1 VSSSPAGPAA
11 ALRPAASVPRWREV
25 LTREEI
31 RDLVEHRDLRS
42 FGSLVVDWGLVV
54 ASFVAVARWPNPI
67 TVIVALFVI
76 GTRQLGLAILMHDA
90 AHHALFRDRWLNDF
104 VGNWVCAYPVW
115 ADVGPYRAYHLRHHA
130 KNWTAEDPDLGLV
143 LPFPI
148 TAESLRRKIG
158 RDLSGRTGWKRA
170 KATLRRDLGLSQG
183 RQART
188 LGGVR
193 NLRGV
198 AITNLGLLLLLA
210 AAGHPALYLLWVV
223 AWFTTFQLVTRIR
236 AIAEHAMAPDP
247 SDPMRNTRTTI
258 ASPLERLLIAPN
270 RVNYHL
276 EHHLLMTVPHYNLP
290 RLHALLRERGA
301 LEGAWVADGYL
312 GVLREAASRPA

>member
-1 VSSSPAGPAA
+1 MNAPPPGPAA
-11 ALRPAASVPRWREV
+11 ASDRASSVPRWREV

-42 FGSLVVDWGLVV
+42 VGSLVVDWGLVA
-54 ASFVAVARWPNPI
+54 ASFAAVARWPNPI

-90 AHHALFRDRWLNDF
+90 AHHVLFRDRRLNDF
-104 VGNWVCAYPVW
+104 VGNWCCAYPVW

-158 RDLSGRTGWKRA
+158 RDLSGRTGWKRV

-198 AITNLGLLLLLA
+198 AVTNLALLLLLSA
-210 AAGHPALYLLWVV
+210 IGHPALYLLWVV
-223 AWFTTFQLVTRIR
+223 AWLTTFQLVTRIR

-258 ASPLERLLIAPN
+258 AGPLERLLIAPN

-301 LEGAWVADGYL
+301 LEGAWVAKGYF